1 MPMPTTTELRIT
13 VDQARRLLD
22 AGEPVVFVD
31 VRNPQAWASSDV
43 KLPGAIRIAL
53 DELPARATEL
63 PRRGHVVT
71 YCT

>member
-1 MPMPTTTELRIT
+1 MAMPTTTELRIP
-13 VDQARRLLD
+13 VDEARRLFD

-31 VRNPQAWASSDV
+31 TRNPQAWAAADV
-43 KLPGAIRIAL
+43 KLPGAIRMGL
-53 DELPARATEL
+53 DDLPARATEL